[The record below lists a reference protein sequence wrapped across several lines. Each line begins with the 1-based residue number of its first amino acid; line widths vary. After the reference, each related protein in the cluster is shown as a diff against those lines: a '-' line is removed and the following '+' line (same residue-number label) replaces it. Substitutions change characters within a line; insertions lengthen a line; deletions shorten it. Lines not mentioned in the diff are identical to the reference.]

1 MVLAEMEWLPGQKV
15 RSQLEP
21 DLGAGTVS
29 QVQGRQWVEVTF
41 ARAQVARRYSCKNPP
56 LIPLKFSQGELIKLS
71 SGTTHRV
78 LAIKQHLGLMC
89 YKIDDTRWIVEN
101 EIEDTAQAQ
110 GAEVK
115 LFRGE
120 WSRYKAFRLRLRLLK
135 ATFDTHDPSVMG
147 MRSARVDLHPHQ
159 LYLASSLAS
168 RWTPRAILADEVGLG
183 KTIEAALILSALRAR
198 GFAERCLITCPESL
212 QFQWLSELYRR
223 FAINASLLLNE
234 DLEEAT
240 EERNLFEESS
250 VLVVSHEVL
259 QKIYNTHPKWFN
271 HTEWDLCIVDEAH
284 RFTRPLSDLQNPD
297 DQLLEKNIIEVVCDK
312 SRGALLLTASPM
324 HRGVFGLY
332 QLLRSLDSLKYNDF
346 RMFQDEMTRSKR
358 LAPVAQKLYSE
369 TYSPTEIAQI
379 KRAFTQDADILSSIE
394 KLEKNKDPDEIL
406 RKLSDRHFLGRY
418 FFQNRRERLLGF
430 PKRQIQIDSLIPL
443 PETKK
448 ALLQAASE
456 IHDNSFEKLHELATS
471 SVPGTPS
478 SPSKFL
484 GFKEKIE
491 WLMAHLKKLNPKV
504 KALILT
510 AQDEDARQIHK
521 ILVEK
526 LHARIGIF
534 HSQMNMIE
542 RDKQAAWFSDESG
555 AQFMVASEI
564 GGEGR
569 NFQMASHLFMMD
581 LPSNPETIEQ
591 RIGRLDRLG
600 QRFPI
605 HIHIAALKNFPED
618 VYLNWCDLGV
628 SMLRAPA
635 AGIMAIFEKV
645 RPQIEESY
653 LEVISNLKSKTQ
665 IPHPRTL
672 QPLLKA
678 THHEHAKWIDE
689 VRNSSNVLIDLN
701 SFREVEGRRIKT
713 ILESQT
719 TQNTVLGLT
728 QELMNHFGI
737 EHEELDRADVLRL
750 QANAQM
756 FIEEYPELPL
766 DQDVVVSTRR
776 TLCLEREDFRFLSPD
791 HPIFT
796 EGMDLFLRS
805 HQGQATC
812 AEILNTSIPKGLYIH
827 CVFAM
832 SEAIPHDIKG
842 LVQMDPIEIVLSATG
857 DHLDWTALGDLQVR
871 DWSTESELAYVEDI
885 QSPLEDLIE
894 TAKAKTQITFKRRL
908 EESLSRSLKV
918 IKERQSQF
926 KYLTSIGQ
934 SPHPKEVEALDQIL
948 GRVES
953 LRTSAK
959 PYLDSIAVLIKS

>member
-1 MVLAEMEWLPGQKV
+1 MEWLPGQKV

-29 QVQGRQWVEVTF
+29 QVQGKQWIEVTF
-41 ARAQVARRYSCKNPP
+41 TRAQVSRRYSTKNPP
-56 LIPLKFSQGELIKLS
+56 LLPLKFSNGELIKLS
-71 SGTTHRV
+71 SGTIHRV
-78 LAIKQHLGLMC
+78 VGIKQHLGLMC
-89 YKIDDTRWIVEN
+89 YKVEDGRWVVEN
-101 EIEDTAQAQ
+101 EIDDTAQAQ

-135 ATFDTHDPSVMG
+135 ANFDTHDAAVMG

-183 KTIEAALILSALRAR
+183 KTIEAGLILSALRAR
-198 GFAERCLITCPESL
+198 GFAERCLISCPESL

-223 FAINASLLLNE
+223 FAINASLLLRE
-234 DLEEAT
+234 DLDEAN

-250 VLVVSHEVL
+250 VLVVAHEVL
-259 QKIYNTHPKWFN
+259 QEIYTRHPKWFN
-271 HTEWDLCIVDEAH
+271 HTEWDLCIIDEAH
-284 RFTRPLSDLQNPD
+284 RFTRPMVNLTKPD
-297 DQLLEKNIIEVVCDK
+297 DDLLEKNVVELVCEK

-332 QLLRSLDSLKYNDF
+332 QLLRSLDPLKYNDF
-346 RMFQDEMTRSKR
+346 GMFQDEMTRSKR

-369 TYSPTEIAQI
+369 TYTPTEIAHI
-379 KRAFTQDADILSSIE
+379 KRAFAQDPDILSSIE
-394 KLEKNKDPDEIL
+394 KLEKNKDPDEVL

-430 PKRQIQIDSLIPL
+430 PKRQIHIDPIPASNESKKLLLAEYAQIDPS
-443 PETKK
+443 
-448 ALLQAASE
+448 
-456 IHDNSFEKLHELATS
+456 DFEKIHTLATS
-471 SVPGTPS
+471 MAPESQ
-478 SPSKFL
+478 KFI
-484 GFKEKIE
+484 GFAEKLD
-491 WLMAHLKKLNPKV
+491 WLVNHLKKLNPKV
-504 KALILT
+504 KALVIT
-510 AQDEDARQIHK
+510 ARDSEARDIHK
-521 ILVEK
+521 TLVEM
-526 LHARIGIF
+526 LHSRIGMF

-542 RDKQAAWFSDESG
+542 RDRQAAWFSEENG
-555 AQFMVASEI
+555 AQIMVASEI

-569 NFQMASHLFMMD
+569 NFQMASHLFLMD
-581 LPSNPETIEQ
+581 VPANPETIEQ

-605 HIHIAALKNFPED
+605 HIHMCALKNFPED

-635 AGIMAIFEKV
+635 AGVMAIFEKV
-645 RPQIEESY
+645 RPQMLESY
-653 LEVISNLKSKTQ
+653 QEVLGHLRDKVEV
-665 IPHPRTL
+665 PHPRTL
-672 QPLLKA
+672 QPLLKI
-678 THHEHAKWIDE
+678 THTEHAKWIDE

-701 SFREVEGRRIKT
+701 SFREDDGRRIKT
-713 ILESQT
+713 ILESPT
-719 TQNTVLGLT
+719 TQNTVLSLT

-737 EHEELDRADVLRL
+737 EHEELDRADVLRV

-776 TLCLEREDFRFLSPD
+776 SLCLEREDFRFLSPD
-791 HPIFT
+791 HPLYT
-796 EGMDLFLRS
+796 EGMELFLRS
-805 HQGQATC
+805 HQGQASC
-812 AEILNTSIPKGLYIH
+812 AEILNAAIPKGLYVH
-827 CVFAM
+827 CVFAL
-832 SEAIPHDIKG
+832 SEAIPHDIQG
-842 LVQMDPIEIVLSATG
+842 LIQMDPIEMVLNARG
-857 DHLDWTALGDLQVR
+857 DSLDWTSLGDLDVR
-871 DWSTESELAYVEDI
+871 DWSVEMELPYVEDI

-908 EESLSRSLKV
+908 EEALSKCLKV

-926 KYLTSIGQ
+926 KYLSSIGQ
-934 SPHPKEVEALDQIL
+934 HPHPKEIEALEQIL